1 MKKFIFCKSIKL
13 VLKGILLWVSTLI
26 VLLSVCGIDSIADK
40 GYSWFFGMIAL
51 DIMLILACF
60 YTITEEEYK
69 IVSGYNLF
77 NETLK
82 LDED

>member
-1 MKKFIFCKSIKL
+1 MKSIKL
-13 VLKGILLWVSTLI
+13 ILKGVLLWVSALI
-26 VLLSVCGIDSIADK
+26 IILSVCGIDSIADK
-40 GYSWFFGMIAL
+40 GYGWFFGMIVL
-51 DIMLILACF
+51 NIMLILACL

>member
-1 MKKFIFCKSIKL
+1 MKSTKL
-13 VLKGILLWVSTLI
+13 ILKGILLWISTLV

-40 GYSWFFGMIAL
+40 GYGWFFGMIVL
-51 DIMLILACF
+51 NIMLILACL
-60 YTITEEEYK
+60 YTITEEECK

-77 NETLK
+77 NKTLK

>member
-1 MKKFIFCKSIKL
+1 MKNIKL
-13 VLKGILLWVSTLI
+13 ILKGILLWISTLV

-40 GYSWFFGMIAL
+40 GYGWLFGIVIL
-51 DIMLILACF
+51 NIMLILACF
-60 YTITEEEYK
+60 NTITEEEYK

-77 NETLK
+77 NKTLK

>member
-1 MKKFIFCKSIKL
+1 MKNIKL
-13 VLKGILLWVSTLI
+13 ILKGILLWVSALI

-40 GYSWFFGMIAL
+40 GYGWLFGIVVL
-51 DIMLILACF
+51 NIMLILACF
-60 YTITEEEYK
+60 DTITEEEYK

-77 NETLK
+77 NKTLK

>member
-1 MKKFIFCKSIKL
+1 MEHAQR
-13 VLKGILLWVSTLI
+13 V
-26 VLLSVCGIDSIADK
+26 
-40 GYSWFFGMIAL
+40 
-51 DIMLILACF
+51 MLILACL

-77 NETLK
+77 NKTLK

>member
-1 MKKFIFCKSIKL
+1 MKSIKL
-13 VLKGILLWVSTLI
+13 ILKGILLWVSILI
-26 VLLSVCGIDSIADK
+26 VMLSVCGIDNIADK
-40 GYSWFFGMIAL
+40 GYGWFFGTIVL
-51 DIMLILACF
+51 DIMLILACL

-77 NETLK
+77 NKTLK

>member
-1 MKKFIFCKSIKL
+1 MKSTKL
-13 VLKGILLWVSTLI
+13 ILKGILLWISTLV

-40 GYSWFFGMIAL
+40 GYGWLFGIVIL
-51 DIMLILACF
+51 NIMLILACF
-60 YTITEEEYK
+60 NTITEEEYK

-77 NETLK
+77 NKALK

>member
-1 MKKFIFCKSIKL
+1 MKSTKL
-13 VLKGILLWVSTLI
+13 ILKGILLWISTLV

-40 GYSWFFGMIAL
+40 GYGWFFSIIVL
-51 DIMLILACF
+51 NIMLILACL

-77 NETLK
+77 NKTLK
-82 LDED
+82 LDKD

>member
-1 MKKFIFCKSIKL
+1 MKSTKLIF
-13 VLKGILLWVSTLI
+13 KGILLWISTLV
-26 VLLSVCGIDSIADK
+26 VLLSICGIDSIADK
-40 GYSWFFGMIAL
+40 GYGWLFGMIVL
-51 DIMLILACF
+51 NIMLILACL

-77 NETLK
+77 NKTLK

>member
-1 MKKFIFCKSIKL
+1 MKNIKL
-13 VLKGILLWVSTLI
+13 VFKGILLWVSTLI

-40 GYSWFFGMIAL
+40 GYGWFFGTIVL
-51 DIMLILACF
+51 NIMLILACL
-60 YTITEEEYK
+60 YTINEEEYK

>member
-1 MKKFIFCKSIKL
+1 MKKLIKL
-13 VLKGILLWVSTLI
+13 TFKGILLWVSILI
-26 VLLSVCGIDSIADK
+26 VMLSVCSIDSIADK
-40 GYSWFFGMIAL
+40 GYGWFFGTIVL
-51 DIMLILACF
+51 DIMLILACL